1 MAQISKI
8 RFRDGTVVTPG
19 EWTSADPL
27 YSTVEIQ
34 AGPALPSVL
43 VAFSYG
49 RGGSVPGSVG
59 PRNSNLTD
67 TNLQGEG
74 ARLPENED
82 LIIYLIGV
90 EFFKVG
96 LALNPLVFPDAD
108 QPNVPLSDM
117 LRLQR
122 DLVMRLKIAAVKD
135 YTDTPVSNW
144 PAGTGVDFSI
154 SGGRSFVSGA
164 AANGEI
170 IGNNGSPDVQSQR
183 QLASPLY
190 VAGGESLGIE
200 FRAGPSAIMNLNIAA
215 NARYRTRV
223 LTDGIR
229 RRPVA

>member
-27 YSTVEIQ
+27 YSTVDIQ
-34 AGPALPSVL
+34 AGAGLPSVL

-49 RGGSVPGSVG
+49 KGGTVPGSVG
-59 PRNSNLTD
+59 PRQSSLAD

-82 LIIYLIGV
+82 IIIYLIGI

-96 LALNPLVFPDAD
+96 LAANPLLFPDAD
-108 QPNVPLSDM
+108 QPNVPLLDM

-122 DLVMRLKIAAVKD
+122 DMVLRLKIAAVKD
-135 YTDTPVSNW
+135 YTDSPVSNW
-144 PAGTGVDFSI
+144 PGGTGIAFAT
-154 SGGRSFVSGA
+154 SGGRSFVSAG
-164 AANGEI
+164 AANGEV
-170 IGNNGSPDVQSQR
+170 IGNNGSPNVQDQR

-190 VAGGESLGIE
+190 VAGGESLGLE
-200 FRAGPSAIMNLNIAA
+200 FRAGPGTVVNLNIAA
-215 NARYRTRV
+215 AARYRTRSY
-223 LTDGIR
+223 LDGIR

>member
-34 AGPALPSVL
+34 AGAGLPAVL

-49 RGGSVPGSVG
+49 RGGSVPGSAG
-59 PRNSNLTD
+59 PRNSDLSD
-67 TNLQGEG
+67 TNLVGPG
-74 ARLPENED
+74 GVLPENQD
-82 LIIYLIGV
+82 IIIYLIGV

-96 LALNPLVFPDAD
+96 LALNPLLYPDAD
-108 QPNVPLSDM
+108 QPNVPLNDM

-122 DLVMRLKIAAVKD
+122 DLALRLKIAAVKD
-135 YTDTPVSNW
+135 YTDQPVSNY
-144 PAGTGVDFSI
+144 PSGTGVNFAI
-154 SGGRSFVSGA
+154 SGGRSFVSA
-164 AANGEI
+164 AAPNGEV
-170 IGNNGSPDVQSQR
+170 IGNNGSPNVQDQR

-190 VAGGESLGIE
+190 VAGGESLGLE
-200 FRAGPSAIMNLNIAA
+200 YRAGPGTVVNLNLAA
-215 NARYRTRV
+215 AARYRTRAY
-223 LTDGIR
+223 LDGIR